1 MSWIIGVDVG
11 GTFTDFCAR
20 NNNSGETLIHKRPST
35 PNDPAIAILNGLD
48 EIKLK
53 FNQSKKLQI
62 SRLAHGTT
70 VATNALLQ
78 RKGGKLALVTTKGFR
93 DLLEIGRQVRPSVYD
108 LQVDSPQPLVE
119 RANRIEV
126 NERIDFTG
134 KIIKSINEKGMSLI
148 PIKLFVNEKG
158 MAKVE
163 LGLGKGKKLFDKRED
178 LKKKD
183 VDKQIQRIKKRGN

>member
-62 SRLAHGTT
+62 SRLARPART
-70 VATNALLQ
+70 V
-78 RKGGKLALVTTKGFR
+78 K
-93 DLLEIGRQVRPSVYD
+93 
-108 LQVDSPQPLVE
+108 
-119 RANRIEV
+119 
-126 NERIDFTG
+126 
-134 KIIKSINEKGMSLI
+134 
-148 PIKLFVNEKG
+148 FVG
-158 MAKVE
+158 WGVCMFFF
-163 LGLGKGKKLFDKRED
+163 L
-178 LKKKD
+178 
-183 VDKQIQRIKKRGN
+183 

>member
-53 FNQSKKLQI
+53 FYQSKKLQI

-93 DLLEIGRQVRPSVYD
+93 LLKSMHALGVNVSLQAALQLPSND
-108 LQVDSPQPLVE
+108 
-119 RANRIEV
+119 
-126 NERIDFTG
+126 
-134 KIIKSINEKGMSLI
+134 
-148 PIKLFVNEKG
+148 
-158 MAKVE
+158 
-163 LGLGKGKKLFDKRED
+163 
-178 LKKKD
+178 
-183 VDKQIQRIKKRGN
+183 